1 MLKKPA
7 NELMVN
13 KISAW
18 KRSMKMRPSTRLM
31 VAKRRSRQTKKID
44 LSAPFTSLGKQT
56 CLTIAVNRIRT
67 ILGHRPHVPET
78 ICAPLLR
85 NKNRKISGPKVEIKR
100 TLPTRRRRIR
110 RRRFTSPLNANRVL
124 KTWNSA
130 RFNQDLAM
138 ARRSELLLPPL
149 APIVRSPSLGLT
161 YKEGSTINVRL

>member
-7 NELMVN
+7 SKLVVNE
-13 KISAW
+13 ISTW
-18 KRSMKMRPSTRLM
+18 KRSMKIRPSTRLM
-31 VAKRRSRQTKKID
+31 IAKRRSRQTKNID

-85 NKNRKISGPKVEIKR
+85 NRNRKISGPKGEIKR
-100 TLPTRRRRIR
+100 TLPTRRRGIR
-110 RRRFTSPLNANRVL
+110 RRRFTRPLNANRVL
-124 KTWNSA
+124 KACHLA
-130 RFNQDLAM
+130 RFNQDPAM
-138 ARRSELLLPPL
+138 ARRSELLLL
-149 APIVRSPSLGLT
+149 PIVRSPSLGLT